1 MPRHSAL
8 TLASALAMALPTAA
22 MAEPLSDIAGAYLA
36 ARHADAV
43 QDFPAASL
51 WYDRALRAD
60 PANLSLLQG
69 ALTADLVLGMTDKA
83 ASIGHTLLK
92 SGDKNQFASIAVL
105 ASDILADRYA
115 KILADQKAGSSIG
128 ALVDRLIAAWAKIG
142 IGDMTGAQADFDD
155 LIKNPNTQSFGIY
168 HKALALAS
176 SGDFESAE
184 RLLSSPSAADT
195 MKLRRA
201 VIAQVQILS
210 QLERNPEAVILI
222 DTRFGTRLDDAT
234 AALRARLVKGE
245 TLPFDIARNARDG
258 FSEVFFTIATALADQ
273 ADPTFTLLYA
283 RTSTVLRPDHAE
295 AQVMIARVLEDINQL
310 DLAIQ
315 AFAAVPETDGAY
327 VTAQVGAAE
336 ATIRMGRTAQ
346 AVTQLQD
353 LSVKRPGDIN
363 IKTALGDALRRAGD
377 CALAVKAY
385 DAAIAMVPDPAPG
398 NWPLFYKRAGC
409 LLQIGN
415 WPAAEADFR
424 TALKLDP
431 NQPRVLNELGYS
443 YVDRGDNL
451 DEALQMIQR
460 AVAAS
465 PESGYIVDSLAW
477 AYYRLGRFKDAVAPQ
492 EKASKLMPLDPVVT
506 DHLGDIYWSVGRKR
520 EAEFQWHRALSF
532 GPEDREKAR
541 IQRKLDLG
549 LDQVLIE
556 EKANPPAPT

>member
-1 MPRHSAL
+1 
-8 TLASALAMALPTAA
+8 
-22 MAEPLSDIAGAYLA
+22 
-36 ARHADAV
+36 
-43 QDFPAASL
+43 
-51 WYDRALRAD
+51 
-60 PANLSLLQG
+60 
-69 ALTADLVLGMTDKA
+69 
-83 ASIGHTLLK
+83 
-92 SGDKNQFASIAVL
+92 
-105 ASDILADRYA
+105 
-115 KILADQKAGSSIG
+115 
-128 ALVDRLIAAWAKIG
+128 
-142 IGDMTGAQADFDD
+142 
-155 LIKNPNTQSFGIY
+155 
-168 HKALALAS
+168 
-176 SGDFESAE
+176 
-184 RLLSSPSAADT
+184 
-195 MKLRRA
+195 
-201 VIAQVQILS
+201 
-210 QLERNPEAVILI
+210 
-222 DTRFGTRLDDAT
+222 
-234 AALRARLVKGE
+234 
-245 TLPFDIARNARDG
+245 
-258 FSEVFFTIATALADQ
+258 
-273 ADPTFTLLYA
+273 
-283 RTSTVLRPDHAE
+283 
-295 AQVMIARVLEDINQL
+295 
-310 DLAIQ
+310 
-315 AFAAVPETDGAY
+315 
-327 VTAQVGAAE
+327 
-336 ATIRMGRTAQ
+336 MGRTAQ

-385 DAAIAMVPDPAPG
+385 DAATAMVPDPAPG

-477 AYYRLGRFKDAVAPQ
+477 AYYRLGRFEDAVAPQ

-556 EKANPPAPT
+556 EKANPPAPTPAPPTAATAPNGN